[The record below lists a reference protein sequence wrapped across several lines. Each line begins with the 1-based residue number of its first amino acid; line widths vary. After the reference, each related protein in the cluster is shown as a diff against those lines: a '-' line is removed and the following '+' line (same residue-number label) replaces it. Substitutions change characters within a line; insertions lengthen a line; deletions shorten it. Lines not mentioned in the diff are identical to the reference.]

1 VATTHGAWRVRL
13 DLRPH
18 DDGESAKIVLAG
30 FDLNIRIYLISEFF
44 RNDYVTGSGPG
55 CPDLR

>member
-1 VATTHGAWRVRL
+1 
-13 DLRPH
+13 
-18 DDGESAKIVLAG
+18 LAG
-30 FDLNIRIYLISEFF
+30 FDLNIRIYPISEFC